1 MSRQR
6 NLKIYEAALGANC
19 RLVVTMG
26 GGYPKDTSETSQD
39 FARVVAAHTDVYLQV
54 FLVA

>member
-54 FLVA
+54 F